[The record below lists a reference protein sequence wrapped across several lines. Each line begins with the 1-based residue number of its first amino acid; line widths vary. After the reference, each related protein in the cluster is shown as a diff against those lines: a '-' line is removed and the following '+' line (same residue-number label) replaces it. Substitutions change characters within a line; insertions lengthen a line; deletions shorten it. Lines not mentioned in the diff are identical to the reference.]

1 MKKRVLCFGLTI
13 NILFLCL
20 CGRLFSLSVMPKE
33 ASSQQG
39 TRVKE
44 IAVKRGYVYDR
55 NLVPISTSTQKY
67 AVCIKPTTLAL
78 KQLSNI
84 IEEKKTLEQLTKG
97 WLVIKKIDNPSN
109 YENCEDIKPLPLI
122 DNRSSPLLTHIIGY
136 TDTSGNGVCGI
147 EKYYNDFFKK
157 SGGTLEIAYSAD
169 ANGRMLTNEFAEIR
183 DNNYY
188 SKDGIVLTIDIKLQE
203 ILEKALINGNI
214 QKGAG
219 VILDTQTNEI
229 LACASMPDYDINNIG
244 ADLNNED
251 LPFINRAFSAFPV
264 GSVFKVVTAAAS
276 LENNILPKEYEC
288 NGEITFS
295 GNTFHC
301 SKKEGHGKIDF
312 NLALAKS
319 CNPYFIELGV
329 KTGADKIIDMSRCF
343 HLGESIDFGNSYM
356 TDAGVLPSVNEF
368 KSQAD
373 TGNFAFGQG
382 RFTATPIQISA
393 IFSCIG
399 NGGYYVKPTLIKG
412 FADKN
417 GTLTENKNT
426 KKEKIL
432 KNSTCNTIKNA
443 LEYTVTDGTGSMAKS
458 DFYTCCSK
466 TATAQSGQYDKHG
479 NEVKFCWFAGFFP
492 KENPQYT
499 ICILKEQGSSGGS
512 DCGPVFKEIAENI
525 LFDF

>member
-1 MKKRVLCFGLTI
+1 MKKRVLCFGLTM

-20 CGRLFSLSVMPKE
+20 CGRLFSLSILPKE
-33 ASSQQG
+33 ASLQQG

-44 IAVKRGYVYDR
+44 IATRRGYIYDR
-55 NLVPISTSTQKY
+55 NLVPICTSTQTHM
-67 AVCIKPTTLAL
+67 VCIKPTTLAL
-78 KQLSNI
+78 KHLSNNK
-84 IEEKKTLEQLTKG
+84 EEKKTLEQLTKG
-97 WLVIKKIDNPSN
+97 QLVIKKTDNPAN
-109 YENCEDIKPLPLI
+109 YENCEDIKTLPLI

-147 EKYYNDFFKK
+147 EKYYNDFLKK
-157 SGGTLEIAYSAD
+157 SGGNLEIAYSAD
-169 ANGRMLTNEFAEIR
+169 ANGRMLTNETAEVR

-188 SKDGIVLTIDIKLQE
+188 SKGGVVLTIDIKLQK
-203 ILEKALINGNI
+203 ILENALINGNI

-219 VILDTQTNEI
+219 VILDTKTNEI
-229 LACASMPDYDINNIG
+229 LACASMPDYDIYNIET
-244 ADLNNED
+244 DLNNED

-276 LENNILPKEYEC
+276 LENNIPPTEYEC
-288 NGEITFS
+288 NGEVTFS

-301 SKKEGHGKIDF
+301 SKTDGHGKINF

-329 KTGADKIIDMSRCF
+329 KAGAEKIIDMSELF
-343 HLGESIDFGNSYM
+343 HLGESIDFGNAYM
-356 TDAGVLPSVNEF
+356 TDAGVLPSVDEF
-368 KSQAD
+368 KSNAD

-382 RFTATPIQISA
+382 RFTATPIQIA
-393 IFSCIG
+393 TIFSCIG
-399 NGGYYVKPTLIKG
+399 NGGYYIKPTLIKG
-412 FADKN
+412 TADKN
-417 GTLTENKNT
+417 GTLNESENTER
-426 KKEKIL
+426 EKIL
-432 KNSTCNTIKNA
+432 KDSTCNTIKNA
-443 LEYTVTDGTGSMAKS
+443 LELTVTDGTGSMAKS

-466 TATAQSGQYDKHG
+466 TATAQSGQYDKNG
-479 NEVKFCWFAGFFP
+479 NEIKFCWFAGFFP